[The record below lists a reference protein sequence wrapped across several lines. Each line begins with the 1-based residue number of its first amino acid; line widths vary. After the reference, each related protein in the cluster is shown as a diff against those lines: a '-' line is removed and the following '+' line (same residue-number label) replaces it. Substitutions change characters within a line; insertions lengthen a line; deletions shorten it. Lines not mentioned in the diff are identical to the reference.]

1 MAKAFAV
8 KTTQEHN
15 TRETV
20 QGQIVDCCRLRAQN
34 ANLWKQTEC
43 QPERHRGHR
52 GGKGEKKKEGK
63 CAEVKIK

>member
-1 MAKAFAV
+1 MAKAFTV

-34 ANLWKQTEC
+34 ANLWKQRNANPNNTEGIGA
-43 QPERHRGHR
+43 ER
-52 GGKGEKKKEGK
+52 GKKKKEGK